1 MQDLTQVRLKD
12 LWKEVKTTEEEI
24 WGDLKLEG

>member
-1 MQDLTQVRLKD
+1 MQDLTKLRLAQ

>member
-1 MQDLTQVRLKD
+1 MQDLTKLRLAR